1 MENLSKPRPYH
12 SISADQTLELLETS
26 REGLSDYE
34 VLGRLSKLGKNIL
47 PKEKKFSRLMLFLN
61 QFNSPLM
68 FIIIGAAI
76 ASFFVGHLTDSI
88 FIIFVILINTIVG
101 FIQENKAEKALEK
114 LKKSAKFYCRVI
126 REKRKKEILSE
137 DLALGDIVE
146 IQAGDRVPA
155 DGRIISSQSL
165 KIDESMLTGEWI
177 GVEKNEKKLD
187 ENTEINERSNM
198 IFLGSITEEGK
209 ALFIVTATGINTQL
223 GEISKMIKKE
233 KETVAPIQ
241 RKFIHLSR
249 LIGVAIIISIA
260 VFATINVFRGE
271 DIRSIFITSI
281 ALVVSAVPAGLLP
294 AITVVLIL
302 GMRRLARKKALVR
315 KLNSNETMGSV
326 TVICMDKTGTLTQG
340 KMQVSHVL
348 TGGKEL
354 FRHNGGLDDI
364 YRSDRLGLRVKVLEI
379 ATLVNDAYIE
389 NPDDEFSRWI
399 IRGRPTDRALLL
411 AGANAGI
418 QKSKLEKS
426 LSMLKEIPFNSDKKY
441 AVHVYQTGK
450 NQATIYFLGAP
461 EIAVKRSSRVE
472 INGKSDNLTSRNGK
486 ELIERVEGL
495 TNQGLRVLAC
505 GSKKIS
511 LAGLEKY
518 SDDEW
523 EKEINNLHLIG
534 FIALKDPL
542 RQDVSQSIKIAER
555 AGIKPVII
563 TGDHRNTASSVVKE
577 LGYEI
582 SEDEILEGKDL
593 EAMSDKELEKKAG
606 KVSIFARV
614 LPIHKIRIIR
624 AFQSKGEI
632 VAMVGDGINDAPALK
647 AADVGIA
654 IGSGTD
660 IAKGVSDI
668 ILLDNSFSVIVKA
681 IEQGRLIVQNIR
693 RVIIYLMADDF
704 SELFLFFSAIA
715 LGLPFPLYPI
725 QILWI
730 NLVEDGFPDI
740 ALTTEK
746 DTKGLMREK
755 PRGLGE
761 PILNRAYKKF
771 MMAVFFVSG
780 LAALGTFYFALK
792 YFGDLE
798 KTRTLVFALIAF
810 DSLIFAFIVRSFK
823 HSVFSSHIFSNKFLN
838 GAILISLVFLLSGIY
853 FPPFQKLLQV
863 VPLGIGDW
871 GIILGVS
878 LIELFILEALKFRFL
893 IRNKK

>member
-1 MENLSKPRPYH
+1 MENLSKPRPYY
-12 SISADQTLELLETS
+12 SISADQTLEILETS
-26 REGLSDYE
+26 REGLSCDE
-34 VLGRLSKLGKNIL
+34 ALGRLNKLGKNIL

-76 ASFFVGHLTDSI
+76 ASFFVGHLTDSF
-88 FIIFVILINTIVG
+88 FIIFVILINTVVG
-101 FIQENKAEKALEK
+101 FIQENKAEKTLEK

-126 REKRKKEILSE
+126 REGRKKEILSE
-137 DLALGDIVE
+137 DLTLGDIVE
-146 IQAGDRVPA
+146 IQSGDRVPA
-155 DGRIISSQSL
+155 DGRIISSQGL
-165 KIDESMLTGEWI
+165 RIDESMLTGEWI
-177 GVEKNEKKLD
+177 GVEKNEEKLD
-187 ENTEINERSNM
+187 ENTEVNERSNSV
-198 IFLGSITEEGK
+198 FLGSIVEEGR
-209 ALFIVTATGINTQL
+209 ALFIVAATGINTQL

-233 KETVAPIQ
+233 KETMAPIQ
-241 RKFIHLSR
+241 RKFMHLSR
-249 LIGVAIIISIA
+249 LMGVAIIISIA

-271 DIRSIFITSI
+271 DLRNVFITSI
-281 ALVVSAVPAGLLP
+281 ALIVSAVPAGLLP
-294 AITVVLIL
+294 AITVILIL
-302 GMRRLARKKALVR
+302 GMRRLAKQKALVR

-348 TGGKEL
+348 TGEKEL
-354 FRHNGGLDDI
+354 LHHNGELSNI
-364 YRSDRLGLRVKVLEI
+364 YHSDRLELHIKVLEI

-399 IRGRPTDRALLL
+399 IRGRPTDRALLI

-418 QKSKLEKS
+418 QKDELEKPLS
-426 LSMLKEIPFNSDKKY
+426 LLKEIPFNSDKKY
-441 AVHVYQTGK
+441 ASHIYQTGK

-461 EIAVKRSSRVE
+461 EIAIKRSGRME
-472 INGKSDNLTSRNGK
+472 INKKSEHLTSRKGR
-486 ELIERVEGL
+486 ELINRVEEL

-511 LAGLEKY
+511 LDDLEKY
-518 SDDEW
+518 SGDEW
-523 EKEINNLHLIG
+523 EKEINNLHLVG

-542 RQDVSQSIKIAER
+542 RQDVSQSIKIAEK
-555 AGIKPVII
+555 AGVRPVIV
-563 TGDHRNTASSVVKE
+563 TGDHKNTASSIMKE

-582 SEDEILEGKDL
+582 DKAKILEGKDL
-593 EAMSDKELEKKAG
+593 ELMSDKELEEKVG

-624 AFQSKGEI
+624 AFQSRGEI

-693 RVIIYLMADDF
+693 RVIIYLIADDF
-704 SELFLFFSAIA
+704 SELFLFFSSIA

-746 DTKGLMREK
+746 DTRGLMQEK

-771 MMAVFFVSG
+771 MIAVFLVSG
-780 LAALGTFYFALK
+780 LAALGTFFFALK

-798 KTRTLVFALIAF
+798 KTRTLIFALIAF
-810 DSLIFAFIVRSFK
+810 DSLIFAFSVRSFK
-823 HSVFSSHIFSNKFLN
+823 QSVFNSQVFSNKFLN
-838 GAILISLVFLLSGIY
+838 GAVLISLAFLLAGIY
-853 FPPFQKLLQV
+853 FPPFQKLLQTI
-863 VPLGIGDW
+863 PLGISDW

-878 LIELFILEALKFRFL
+878 IIELFILEAFKFRFL
-893 IRNKK
+893 IRSKK